1 MRIPGKKIL
10 DIFKGIDSN
19 NDKQLSQKELEN
31 MGKAAGLKKG
41 FIVNERAEVAKAFMD
56 KFDSNKDNSVSWKE
70 FQSNATALIPKEA
83 FDRNG
88 QIDSGKVKDQVG
100 DVVDDI
106 DKNNDGKL
114 SKGEM
119 EDYGE
124 AALKEAG
131 ESFAG
136 TKAGIGVKVATHL
149 LDADGDKAL
158 SKEEVLTTV
167 EDAVNEVNQA
177 KAAENTTAME
187 PNS

>member
-10 DIFKGIDSN
+10 DIFKGIDTN
-19 NDKQLSQKELEN
+19 NDKKLSQKELEN

-56 KFDSNKDNSVSWKE
+56 KFDSNKDNAVSWKE

-88 QIDSGKVKDQVG
+88 QIDGDKVKGQV
-100 DVVDDI
+100 DKVVDDV
-106 DKNNDGKL
+106 DTNNDGKL

-119 EDYGE
+119 EKYGE

-149 LDADGDKAL
+149 LDADGDNAL
-158 SKEEVLTTV
+158 SKDEILTPV
-167 EDAVNEVNQA
+167 EDAVNEVNKA
-177 KAAENTTAME
+177 KADDAAAME